1 MWYAFKDLSGK
12 KSVLFNFLSIEHKKT
27 NIINKKFIGRLMLVM
42 ILAGGYGSRIAD
54 VADKIP
60 KPMIMLD
67 DKPMIEHIID
77 IYKKQF

>member
-1 MWYAFKDLSGK
+1 
-12 KSVLFNFLSIEHKKT
+12 
-27 NIINKKFIGRLMLVM
+27 MLVM

-77 IYKKQF
+77 IYKKTILRNLLFWGVINTKQ